1 MPSNTPQGMLYRM
14 RGQNTAPSDGNGSR
28 NRVAE
33 QQNSAASGN
42 PYNYRGNSNMN
53 WNQFLNG
60 QSQNLGRYTPPT
72 LSSMSPTSPQW
83 NNNPGGYGYNLPTSF
98 GGFGGFSQYEMPQQ
112 GQGGFRSNSGG
123 GVSSGMPGSGSD
135 AEGAMRAQAGMQDN
149 SNSMMG
155 QMAGMQGYASQGL
168 PNTSALQNMLRGFR
182 AQPPQGQRTNP
193 YQDIKQ
199 DPNKNR
205 RDDLLYTARPAQRQA
220 PQPMPY
226 TPPRRTPLVT
236 SASSGRI
243 DYPYIPLASM

>member
-1 MPSNTPQGMLYRM
+1 MPSNTPQGMLYQM

-42 PYNYRGNSNMN
+42 PYNYRGNSNMD

-83 NNNPGGYGYNLPTSF
+83 NNNPGGYAYNLPTSF

-112 GQGGFRSNSGG
+112 GQGQGT
-123 GVSSGMPGSGSD
+123 
-135 AEGAMRAQAGMQDN
+135 Q
-149 SNSMMG
+149 MG
-155 QMAGMQGYASQGL
+155 TPMQGGIR
-168 PNTSALQNMLRGFR
+168 QNPFN
-182 AQPPQGQRTNP
+182 PGQRTNP
-193 YQDIKQ
+193 YQDSKQ
-199 DPNKNR
+199 DPNKSR
-205 RDDLLYTARPAQRQA
+205 WDELLSSLSTKMPAQDTTMPTQRQA

-226 TPPRRTPLVT
+226 TPPRGSPLTT
-236 SASSGRI
+236 SSSSGAI
-243 DYPYIPLASM
+243 DYPYIPPAVM